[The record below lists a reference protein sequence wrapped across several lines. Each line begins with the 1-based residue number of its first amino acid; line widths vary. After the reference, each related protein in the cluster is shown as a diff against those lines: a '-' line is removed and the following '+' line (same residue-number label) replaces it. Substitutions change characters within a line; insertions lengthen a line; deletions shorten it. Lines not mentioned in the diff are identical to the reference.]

1 MYTAI
6 RISLAIL
13 LTAAFWTSVGLF
25 LVSLTS

>member
-1 MYTAI
+1 MCTAI

-25 LVSLTS
+25 LVSLSR